1 MNAGRSQGSDAKMEN
16 GRLKVLFAGTPE
28 IAVPSLRAIASEF
41 EVAAVLT
48 NPDKPGAR
56 GRTLIPPPVKQAAL
70 ELGLPVLQP
79 ERLLGDAREAVSL
92 YHPDF
97 LVSFAYGRLFGPRFL
112 TLFGRGAVNIHPS
125 LLPLCRGCAPIQ
137 NTILR
142 GDSETAVSIQC
153 IARQMD
159 CGDLF
164 YVDRFPLDGTETTP
178 ALTDFISRRAARAIV
193 HVLHG
198 IESGTLTPVPQQGDA
213 TYTKMVCKED
223 GVIDWHESA
232 KTIHA
237 KIRALLPWPKA
248 TTSLD
253 GTPLML
259 TGVVGPLSEAGSDP
273 VPDGVLPG
281 TVVRFQKGKGIAIA
295 CSDGL
300 LWVDH
305 LQLAARKELDWQS
318 FLNGNSSF
326 MGSVLGG

>member
-1 MNAGRSQGSDAKMEN
+1 MEK
-16 GRLKVLFAGTPE
+16 GRLRVLFAGTPE

-41 EVAAVLT
+41 EVVAVLT

-56 GRTLIPPPVKQAAL
+56 GRSLVPTPVKQAAL

-79 ERLLGDAREAVSL
+79 ERLLADAREEVAS

-97 LVSFAYGRLFGPRFL
+97 LVSFAYGRMFGPKFL
-112 TLFGRGAVNIHPS
+112 SVFREGAVNIHPS
-125 LLPLCRGCAPIQ
+125 LLPVCRGCAPIQ

-142 GDSETAVSIQC
+142 GDSESAISIQC
-153 IARQMD
+153 IAQQMD

-178 ALTDFISRRAARAIV
+178 VLTDFVAERAAKAIV

-198 IESGTLTPVPQQGDA
+198 IEEGTLSPDPQEGEA

-223 GVIDWHESA
+223 GCIDWNEDA

-237 KIRALLPWPKA
+237 KVRALLPWPKA
-248 TTSLD
+248 TTSLN
-253 GTPLML
+253 GTPLMI
-259 TGVVGPLSEAGSDP
+259 TSVVGPLSEAGNDP
-273 VPDGVLPG
+273 VPDGVVPG

-295 CSDGL
+295 CADGL
-300 LWVDH
+300 LWVDR
-305 LQLAARKELDWQS
+305 LQLAARKELDWQA
-318 FLNGNSSF
+318 FLNGNPSF
-326 MGSVLGG
+326 IGSVLGG